1 MRSKAGDGYGIM
13 LGDGLACWDFDHV
26 DLTSPP
32 AKAMELLPDA
42 IDLCGGFDQRTWAAC
57 VRAVVGGELPAC
69 RCRVLFAF
77 AVYSHDGKEVAE
89 VTTVIRN
96 QGTSLAVREK
106 LAADGRPVLLAFSCG
121 KDSIAAWL
129 AMRDMGIEVV
139 PAYLYYVPGLRFV
152 DEELDYFE
160 QKFQTRIKRYPHPSL
175 YRWLNNAVFQAPERL
190 RYIEAARLPEPSYEQ
205 MWDFIRADVGLDKS
219 TWCADGVRAADSIQ
233 RRGAFVQY
241 GYWRRNLKKVSP
253 IGDWLKGEVLDCIS
267 GHHIELPCDYAW
279 FGRSFDGIDKRFTK
293 VLKDKAPDDYATL
306 LEWFPLL
313 EVDRSCQVISDSTFL
328 RSPRARRL

>member
-32 AKAMELLPDA
+32 DKALELLPEA
-42 IDLCGGFDQRTWAAC
+42 IYAEVSTSGHGLHVFVLSSEPSFR
-57 VRAVVGGELPAC
+57 RAGVE
-69 RCRVLFAF
+69 F
-77 AVYSHDGKEVAE
+77 YSHSRFIRMTGKVAE

-106 LAADGRPVLLAFSCG
+106 LAADGKPVLLAFSCG

-129 AMRDMGIEVV
+129 AMRDMGVEVV

-205 MWDFIRADVGLDKS
+205 MWDFIRADIGLDKN

-253 IGDWLKGEVLDCIS
+253 IGDWLKGEVLDCIRS
-267 GHHIELPCDYAW
+267 HDIELPCDYAW

-313 EVDRSCQVISDSTFL
+313 EVDHVR
-328 RSPRARRL
+328 

>member
-1 MRSKAGDGYGIM
+1 M
-13 LGDGLACWDFDHV
+13 
-26 DLTSPP
+26 
-32 AKAMELLPDA
+32 
-42 IDLCGGFDQRTWAAC
+42 
-57 VRAVVGGELPAC
+57 
-69 RCRVLFAF
+69 
-77 AVYSHDGKEVAE
+77 
-89 VTTVIRN
+89 TTVIRN

-205 MWDFIRADVGLDKS
+205 MWDFIRADVGLDIEHV
-219 TWCADGVRAADSIQ
+219 VR
-233 RRGAFVQY
+233 G
-241 GYWRRNLKKVSP
+241 W
-253 IGDWLKGEVLDCIS
+253 
-267 GHHIELPCDYAW
+267 
-279 FGRSFDGIDKRFTK
+279 
-293 VLKDKAPDDYATL
+293 
-306 LEWFPLL
+306 
-313 EVDRSCQVISDSTFL
+313 
-328 RSPRARRL
+328 RARRRFDSASRRVRPVRVLAAQSQEGQSYRGLAQGRGIGLHQIA

>member
-1 MRSKAGDGYGIM
+1 M
-13 LGDGLACWDFDHV
+13 
-26 DLTSPP
+26 
-32 AKAMELLPDA
+32 
-42 IDLCGGFDQRTWAAC
+42 
-57 VRAVVGGELPAC
+57 
-69 RCRVLFAF
+69 
-77 AVYSHDGKEVAE
+77 
-89 VTTVIRN
+89 TTVIRN

-306 LEWFPLL
+306 LEWFPCWRWIMSGDFRFDFSKKSKGKKAVKPVPENLD
-313 EVDRSCQVISDSTFL
+313 ENAKEYRE
-328 RSPRARRL
+328 RARAERKRFVDATDTEFWLCLCSPPRRDGAVA

>member
-1 MRSKAGDGYGIM
+1 M
-13 LGDGLACWDFDHV
+13 
-26 DLTSPP
+26 
-32 AKAMELLPDA
+32 
-42 IDLCGGFDQRTWAAC
+42 
-57 VRAVVGGELPAC
+57 
-69 RCRVLFAF
+69 
-77 AVYSHDGKEVAE
+77 
-89 VTTVIRN
+89 TTVIRN

-219 TWCADGVRAADSIQ
+219 TWCADGTR
-233 RRGAFVQY
+233 
-241 GYWRRNLKKVSP
+241 
-253 IGDWLKGEVLDCIS
+253 
-267 GHHIELPCDYAW
+267 HHIELPCDYAW

-313 EVDRSCQVISDSTFL
+313 EVDHVR
-328 RSPRARRL
+328 